1 MYEIRRS
8 DSEQPER
15 LFARDVGSQTF
26 AEPAVA
32 EKTRHRLVFW
42 QQPSCA

>member
-8 DSEQPER
+8 ESEQPER
-15 LFARDVGSQTF
+15 LFARDAGFRAF

-32 EKTRHRLVFW
+32 RKPHHRLVFW